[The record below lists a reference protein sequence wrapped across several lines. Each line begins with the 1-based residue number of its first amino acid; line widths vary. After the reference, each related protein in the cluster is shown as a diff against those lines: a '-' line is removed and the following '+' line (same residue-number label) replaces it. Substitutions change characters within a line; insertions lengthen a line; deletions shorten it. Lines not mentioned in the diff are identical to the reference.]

1 MIGIIAIKFKK
12 AIKSVNFF
20 KKNLIFEHN
29 LKKMVKVF
37 NGTVKKREINIR
49 FKAFYVLNK
58 AG

>member
-1 MIGIIAIKFKK
+1 MLKNQDFTKILGM
-12 AIKSVNFF
+12 NFF

-58 AG
+58 AV